1 MAGHTITLVG
11 DDIYIIG
18 GYDRVRGFSERS
30 YKYNVITKVWANLT
44 TSGPSPKG
52 WYRPWWWLFR
62 GPVIIYRM
70 GGGGEILGGIGAEG
84 DQSSPMRTGEMN
96 HKNIVLQSFMG
107 GSGEILSLYKRNA
120 PHPPHPSP
128 FPSVF
133 H

>member
-1 MAGHTITLVG
+1 MGELDNKRTFPQRLVSSMVVVVS
-11 DDIYIIG
+11 
-18 GYDRVRGFSERS
+18 R
-30 YKYNVITKVWANLT
+30 
-44 TSGPSPKG
+44 TSHYLSH
-52 WYRPWWWLFR
+52 
-62 GPVIIYRM
+62 
-70 GGGGEILGGIGAEG
+70 GGGGEILEGIGAEG

-107 GSGEILSLYKRNA
+107 GSGEILSLYKRNP

>member
-52 WYRPWWWLFR
+52 LYRPWWWLFR

-70 GGGGEILGGIGAEG
+70 GGGDFGRDRYG
-84 DQSSPMRTGEMN
+84 
-96 HKNIVLQSFMG
+96 G
-107 GSGEILSLYKRNA
+107 GSVVANEDERDES
-120 PHPPHPSP
+120 
-128 FPSVF
+128 
-133 H
+133 

>member
-1 MAGHTITLVG
+1 MAGHTTTLVG

-52 WYRPWWWLFR
+52 LYRPWCWLFR

-70 GGGGEILGGIGAEG
+70 GGGGEEIGAEG
-84 DQSSPMRTGEMN
+84 DQSSSMRTGERN

-107 GSGEILSLYKRNA
+107 GIR
-120 PHPPHPSP
+120 
-128 FPSVF
+128 
-133 H
+133 